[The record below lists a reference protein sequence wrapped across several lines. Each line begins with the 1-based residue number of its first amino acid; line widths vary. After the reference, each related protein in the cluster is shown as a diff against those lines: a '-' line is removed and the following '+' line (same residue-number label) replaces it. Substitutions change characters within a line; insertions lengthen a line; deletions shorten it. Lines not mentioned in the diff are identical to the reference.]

1 MAESTTRKKYAT
13 DITDEQ
19 WAIIEPL
26 VTGSQREERRGRDRT
41 VSLREVVNT
50 IFYLNR
56 TGCQWELL
64 PHDLVAKS
72 TAYDYFAK
80 WRDGGTWERILT
92 ALRERIRVQAG
103 REATPSVVC
112 IDSQSS
118 KTTEVGG
125 EERGYDGGKKIKG
138 RKRHILVDVLGL
150 LVAVVVTA
158 ANLDDGT
165 TAPRV
170 IERMDVDDFPR
181 MEVIFGD
188 NKYNN
193 KSLNAWMELERPG
206 WRVEVQKPPAGTKG
220 FSPIRIRWVV
230 ERSNA
235 WHSRCRRNSKDYER
249 RTDSSES
256 MVKVSHIG
264 VMLRRCAPATQPTFN
279 YRTAKT

>member
-1 MAESTTRKKYAT
+1 M
-13 DITDEQ
+13 
-19 WAIIEPL
+19 
-26 VTGSQREERRGRDRT
+26 
-41 VSLREVVNT
+41 
-50 IFYLNR
+50 
-56 TGCQWELL
+56 
-64 PHDLVAKS
+64 
-72 TAYDYFAK
+72 
-80 WRDGGTWERILT
+80 
-92 ALRERIRVQAG
+92 
-103 REATPSVVC
+103 VC

-125 EERGYDGGKKIKG
+125 KERGYDGGKKIKG

-165 TAPRV
+165 AAPRV

-193 KSLNAWMELERPG
+193 KSLNAWMDLERPG

-235 WHSRCRRNSKDYER
+235 WHSRCRRSKSA
-249 RTDSSES
+249 TSES
-256 MVKVSHIG
+256 CYAGALQQLSRHSTIALLKRKTNKNQVTIFRIVSYLH
-264 VMLRRCAPATQPTFN
+264 LDR
-279 YRTAKT
+279 